1 MRCLAIVSFFARVN
15 LMSQC
20 RVRWLAIFLPML
32 VSVIASQTFGD
43 EPASEG
49 SDNKSIAYWIEQ
61 LDSDQFLRRQTAS
74 KRLLGFGNDAVDN
87 LADVTTRGQLE
98 LTERA
103 ISILQSLALKQS
115 PDDETGAW
123 AALDLLV
130 KQGGGSAALR
140 ASAAIDL
147 ISLAREKQS
156 QELLAAAGVKIGYA
170 EFAISSSQI
179 NDQIVYLDAG
189 WNGDI
194 EMLRW
199 LRWIKGVKYALL
211 HGDSVN
217 ASVMEYVV
225 RMPDLR
231 IVVVRDATLD
241 SDIFTPLAKLTR
253 IDQLQFSYVKL
264 TDTNVEKITK
274 LPVRVQLGL
283 MGTDLSVEAVAKI
296 RNAMPGLKIEHKFGG
311 FLGVK
316 CNSFSH
322 SCQIENLVKD
332 GAAAESGL
340 EPGDVIEVIN
350 RVAIASFEDLQV
362 EIGSHVAGDEIE
374 IAYNRRGEKLTVKL
388 KLKPMKTEVIW
399 LGP

>member
-1 MRCLAIVSFFARVN
+1 MN

-20 RVRWLAIFLPML
+20 RIRWLVIFLPML
-32 VSVIASQTFGD
+32 VSANASQTFGD
-43 EPASEG
+43 EPASQG
-49 SDNKSIAYWIEQ
+49 TDNTSITYWIEQ

-103 ISILQSLALKQS
+103 ISILQALALKQS

-140 ASAAIDL
+140 ASAAIEL
-147 ISLAREKQS
+147 ISLEREKQS

-179 NDQIVYLDAG
+179 NDQIVYFDAD
-189 WNGDI
+189 WNGDV
-194 EMLRW
+194 ETLRW

-253 IDQLQFSYVKL
+253 IEQLQFSYVKL
-264 TDTNVEKITK
+264 TDANVEKITK

-374 IAYNRRGEKLTVKL
+374 IDYNRRGEKLNVKL

-399 LGP
+399 LGQ